1 MVGTSQ
7 SWGVGDRPTLPPS
20 PRTSLREVPTDLPL
34 RPDRTD
40 LHRV

>member
-7 SWGVGDRPTLPPS
+7 SWGVGDRTTLPPS
-20 PRTSLREVPTDLPL
+20 PRTSLRGVPTDLHL

>member
-7 SWGVGDRPTLPPS
+7 SWGVGDRPILPPS
-20 PRTSLREVPTDLPL
+20 PRTSLREVPTDLHL